1 MFKDDVSDIPTTG
14 CNVLN
19 SQSVIYNYY
28 NGVRSSFVQIGG
40 KWIKNGETTYSYY
53 PSGLVCINVNQ
64 LNSNAQ
70 FEPIFYSIAFML
82 FITVIVIFRWSIRGI
97 LGRY

>member
-1 MFKDDVSDIPTTG
+1 MFRDDVSDIPTTG

-19 SQSVIYNYY
+19 SQSSIYNYY
-28 NGVRSSFVQIGG
+28 NGIRQTFVQVGG
-40 KWIKNGETTYSYY
+40 KWIKSSESGYSYT
-53 PSGLVCINVNQ
+53 PSGLICIDVNQ

-70 FEPIFYSIAFML
+70 FEPIFYAIAFML

>member
-1 MFKDDVSDIPTTG
+1 MFKDDVSAIPTTG

-19 SQSVIYNYY
+19 SQSIIYNYY
-28 NGVRSSFVQIGG
+28 NGVRQTFVQVGG
-40 KWIKNGETTYSYY
+40 KWIKNSETTYTYN
-53 PSGLVCINVNQ
+53 PGGLVCIDIST
-64 LNSNAQ
+64 LNSNAA
-70 FEPIFYSIAFML
+70 FEPIFYAIAFML

>member
-19 SQSVIYNYY
+19 SQNIIYNYY

-40 KWIKNGETTYSYY
+40 KWIKNGETTYSYN
-53 PSGLVCINVNQ
+53 PGGLVCIDVSE
-64 LNSNAQ
+64 LKSNAA

-82 FITVIVIFRWSIRGI
+82 FITVIIIFRWSIRGI